1 MNKQMFPAEGN
12 SETGVARLYFEVAI
26 GATGAVGAVARSR
39 GMAAAPT
46 RASAGLYTW
55 ALAEGVQAIVGW
67 SINVLCA
74 SPTTVANGNDVL
86 LKTRTAGTASPL
98 ITFQCVRSDTG
109 AAADPASG
117 DTIVGWIDV
126 KVSSS

>member
-12 SETGVARLYFEVAI
+12 SETGIARLYFEVAI
-26 GATGAVGAVARSR
+26 GATGAVGTVTRSR
-39 GMAAAPT
+39 GLAAAPT

-55 ALAEGVQAIVGW
+55 ALAEGVQAICGW
-67 SINVLCA
+67 SIEVVTPT
-74 SPTTVANGNDVL
+74 PTTVAQGTRAIM
-86 LKTRTAGTASPL
+86 KTRTAGTASPL
-98 ITFQCVRSDTG
+98 FTFQTVRTDTG

-117 DTIVGWIDV
+117 DSIVGWIDV